1 MSLMISNIGHLFMWA
16 IYMSSLEKWLIRS
29 SVIYWLGGFFFFFF
43 GVFLVLSYMICL
55 YTLEIKPLLDAS
67 FYKYFPPVCKLSFIL
82 FMVSFVVQKFLSLI
96 RSHLFIFVFISF
108 ALEDWSKQILL
119 HFMSENVLP
128 MFSSKIFTVSCLIFR
143 SLNLFEFI
151 FVHFVR

>member
-1 MSLMISNIGHLFMWA
+1 MG
-16 IYMSSLEKWLIRS
+16 
-29 SVIYWLGGFFFFFF
+29 FFFF

-67 FYKYFPPVCKLSFIL
+67 FYKYFPAVCKLSFIL

-119 HFMSENVLP
+119 HFTSENVLP
-128 MFSSKIFTVSCLIFR
+128 MFSSKIFSVMSYI
-143 SLNLFEFI
+143 
-151 FVHFVR
+151 